1 MATWRESVQF
11 DSDVEALAA
20 LEGPGLELTRV
31 LESDVPA
38 FMELLQES
46 RFQEMLSL
54 PDGVDEAKV
63 RDLLFERQ
71 MLLVYVVV
79 PQGAESAIA
88 LAAIV
93 GHSGPAHFMLEGL
106 QPGLI
111 DSEFEFQR
119 AVMLTLIPAFFAFS
133 TLDSLYLHVEQA
145 IPSEVFEALIG
156 SGFDPLPEALPGWP
170 DGTQSFKLRR
180 ETLEAMGQ

>member
-1 MATWRESVQF
+1 MPTWRESVSF
-11 DSDVEALAA
+11 DANVEALAV
-20 LEGPGLELTRV
+20 LDGPGLQLTRI
-31 LESDVPA
+31 LEDDVPA
-38 FMELLQES
+38 LMELLEEP

-63 RDLLFERQ
+63 RDLLFDRQ

-79 PQGAESAIA
+79 PQGAETAVG
-88 LAAIV
+88 LAAVV

-111 DSEFEFQR
+111 DQEFEFQR

-133 TLDSLYLHVEQA
+133 TLEALYLHIEEDL
-145 IPSEVFEALIG
+145 PGEVFDALIS

-170 DGTQSFKLRR
+170 EGTQSYKLRR

>member
-1 MATWRESVQF
+1 MPTWRESVSF
-11 DSDVEALAA
+11 DANIEALAA
-20 LEGPGLELTRV
+20 LEGPGMQLTRI
-31 LESDVPA
+31 LEDDVPA
-38 FMELLQES
+38 LMELLEDP
-46 RFQEMLSL
+46 RFQDMLSL
-54 PDGVDEAKV
+54 PEGVDETKV
-63 RDLLFERQ
+63 RDLLFGRQ
-71 MLLVYVVV
+71 MLLIYVIV
-79 PQGAESAIA
+79 PQGAETAVG

-111 DSEFEFQR
+111 DQEFEFQR

-133 TLDSLYLHVEQA
+133 TLDSLYLHIEEGL
-145 IPSEVFEALIG
+145 PNEVFDALIS

-170 DGTQSFKLRR
+170 EGTQSFKLRR